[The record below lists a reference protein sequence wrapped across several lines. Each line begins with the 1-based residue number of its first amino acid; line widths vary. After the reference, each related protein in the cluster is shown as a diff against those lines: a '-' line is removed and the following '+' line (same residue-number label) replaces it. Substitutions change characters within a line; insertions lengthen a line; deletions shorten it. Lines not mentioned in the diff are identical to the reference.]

1 MRKVK
6 LALIGAGNIAQS
18 VHLPILRRLPTV
30 ELVAICDRNYSKA
43 RAVAERFDIPY
54 AVRSIEQLRSLHVEA
69 VDICSST
76 ATHAEIVSAC
86 IEAGW
91 DIFVE
96 RPLALT
102 SDEAALVA
110 AKSHKQNVK
119 LMVGMNHRFRTDVV
133 LMKNYIEQQQLGHVY
148 YAKAG
153 WLKPFMGDNRL
164 QALAVQQGR
173 GVLFELGLV
182 IVDLLLYLFRSTTV
196 RSVTASVFNNA
207 HPSVEDVAIATI
219 NFTDGSVAS
228 LETSWSLVRPEDLFY
243 CNVYGRDGSAFLN
256 PFKVVRQRSNGIS
269 IVAAPQR
276 DSKVEAYTRS
286 YEAELKHFIAGVQ
299 GLVPIVSTADEAVER
314 LRVVEA
320 LYQSALQHTEVQ
332 IPNDDCVYA

>member
-1 MRKVK
+1 MKKVT

-18 VHLPILRRLPTV
+18 IHLPILRRLPSV

-54 AVRSIEQLRSLHVEA
+54 AVRSVEELRSLPIAA
-69 VDICSST
+69 VDICSSSRS
-76 ATHAEIVSAC
+76 HAELVSAC
-86 IEAGW
+86 VEEGW
-91 DIFVE
+91 DTFVE

-102 SDEAALVA
+102 SDEAALLAVKA
-110 AKSHKQNVK
+110 RRQGVK
-119 LMVGMNHRFRTDVV
+119 LMVGMNHRFRSDVV

-164 QALAVQQGR
+164 QMLAMQHGR

-196 RSVTASVFNNA
+196 RSVAASMFYNA
-207 HPSVEDVAIATI
+207 HPTVEDVAIATI

-228 LETSWSLVRPEDLFY
+228 LETSWSLVRPDDLFY
-243 CNVYGRDGSAFLN
+243 CNVYGRNGSAFIN
-256 PFKVVRQRSNGIS
+256 PFKVVRQRESGVS
-269 IVAAPQR
+269 IIAPPQR
-276 DSKVEAYTRS
+276 VSNVETYTRA
-286 YEAELKHFIAGVQ
+286 YEAELKHFIAGIQ
-299 GLVPIVSTADEAVER
+299 GLVPIISTADEAVER
-314 LRVVEA
+314 MRIVEA
-320 LYQSALQHTEVQ
+320 LYQSALQQTEVHV
-332 IPNDDCVYA
+332 PGNDCVYA